1 LNARESTSPPVAP
14 AAQHPGAI
22 DLAIRQYWDRR
33 IDDTRLSEA
42 PWGTA
47 EYFAAMDSYRLEKA
61 DYLTRVVDF
70 GAWAG
75 KEVLDVGCGA
85 GLDLMRFARGGAHAI
100 GIDIAEGAL
109 RLARQYCAVTGL
121 QPGLVQ
127 ADGARL
133 PFKAASFDLVFC
145 HGVLPFARDRDGLVA
160 EARRVLRP
168 SGEAIFM
175 AYNRWSWVN
184 ALAVVGGMSLGHA
197 DAPVFRTYSRAE
209 FEALLSPFR
218 RSRIVGHRL
227 PVASSRRR
235 GLAGFTLNRVVAPAI
250 RRLPSSLVHRFGWHW
265 MAFCSVRD

>member
-1 LNARESTSPPVAP
+1 VER
-14 AAQHPGAI
+14 AAHQPRTV

-33 IDDTRLSEA
+33 IDDTRLSDA

-47 EYFAAMDSYRLEKA
+47 EYFAAMDAYRLEKA

-75 KEVLDVGCGA
+75 KLVLDVGCGA

-100 GIDIAEGAL
+100 GIDLAEGAL
-109 RLARQYCAVTGL
+109 RLARQYGAVSGL
-121 QPGLVQ
+121 QPGLVWG
-127 ADGARL
+127 DGARL
-133 PFKAASFDLVFC
+133 PFKTASFDLVFC
-145 HGVLPFARDRDGLVA
+145 HGVIPFARDPAGLVA

-184 ALAVVGGMSLGHA
+184 ALALVGGTSLGHA

-209 FEALLSPFR
+209 FAALLSPFR
-218 RSRIVGHRL
+218 RSRIQGYRL
-227 PVASSRRR
+227 PAVSSRRL
-235 GLAGFTLNRVVAPAI
+235 GLGGFTLNRILAPAI
-250 RRLPSSLVHRFGWHW
+250 RTLPSNWVHRFGWHW